1 MSQPQNLFDLNGRVV
16 LIAGGA
22 GGIGRRMAAAI
33 ARAGAQVVIAD
44 RDGARCQELAQAIAA
59 DTDGRLA
66 GLALDVTD
74 EAGVVAAFA
83 GLGRDYGRLDGLVY
97 NVMAKPE
104 GYYRP
109 FEQYPWDTW
118 RQVLETNLGGAF
130 LCCREAGKLML
141 PAKQGSVVLTAS
153 VYGVV
158 APDQRIYEGST
169 SAGNIYGGNDPL
181 SCPAAYSASKGG
193 LIALARHLASLWGP
207 AGVRVNCLTPGGVYD
222 GQEEAFHQ
230 AYQARTP
237 LGRMAAFTDFDG
249 AALFLLS
256 EASAYV
262 TGTNL
267 MVDGGWTA
275 W

>member
-1 MSQPQNLFDLNGRVV
+1 MSEARDIFDLSGRVV
-16 LIAGGA
+16 LIVGGA

-33 ARAGAQVVIAD
+33 ARAGAQVLIAD
-44 RDGARCQELAQAIAA
+44 QDSGRCQELARAIA
-59 DTDGRLA
+59 DEIGGRLA
-66 GLALDVTD
+66 GLAMDVTQ
-74 EAGVVAAFA
+74 EAGVVQAFA
-83 GLGRDYGRLDGLVY
+83 GLGQEYGRLDGLVY
-97 NVMAKPE
+97 NVMAKPS

-109 FEQYPWDTW
+109 FDQYPWETW
-118 RQVLETNLGGAF
+118 RRVLETNLGGAF

-141 PAKQGSVVLTAS
+141 PAGQGSVVLTAS

-169 SAGNIYGGNDPL
+169 SAGNIYGGGDPL

-193 LIALARHLASLWGP
+193 LIALARHLAALWGP

-249 AALFLLS
+249 AAVFLLS
-256 EASAYV
+256 EAAAYM
-262 TGTNL
+262 TGVNL
-267 MVDGGWTA
+267 VVDGGWTA